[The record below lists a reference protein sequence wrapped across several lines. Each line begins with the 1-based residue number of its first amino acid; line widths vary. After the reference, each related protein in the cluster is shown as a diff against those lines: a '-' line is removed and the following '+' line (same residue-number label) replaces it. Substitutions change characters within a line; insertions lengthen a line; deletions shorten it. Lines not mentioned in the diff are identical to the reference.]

1 MLFHC
6 ISARLCVTRHGQIVR
21 IVAVE
26 NVDLPIFEH
35 GDLRC
40 KLIDEIALVSVH
52 RACTEHIESDSEAKC
67 PIVDPNHTLTVL
79 SCAKALCFHRYSAQ
93 KRTFQEEFMRCM
105 GKRSLS

>member
-6 ISARLCVTRHGQIVR
+6 ISARLCVTRHAQVVR

-26 NVDLPIFEH
+26 NVNLPVFEH
-35 GDLRC
+35 GDLRR

-67 PIVDPNHTLTVL
+67 PIVNPNHTLTVL
-79 SCAKALCFHRYSAQ
+79 SCAKALYFHRYSAQ
-93 KRTFQEEFMRCM
+93 KRTFQEDFMRCM
-105 GKRSLS
+105 GERSLS

>member
-1 MLFHC
+1 MHQA
-6 ISARLCVTRHGQIVR
+6 IQR
-21 IVAVE
+21 IA
-26 NVDLPIFEH
+26 PY
-35 GDLRC
+35 
-40 KLIDEIALVSVH
+40 KWIALVSVH

-93 KRTFQEEFMRCM
+93 KRTFQEELIRHG

>member
-6 ISARLCVTRHGQIVR
+6 ISARLCVTRHAQVVR

-26 NVDLPIFEH
+26 NVNLPVFEH
-35 GDLRC
+35 GFLRR

-67 PIVDPNHTLTVL
+67 PIAEFKLIFGG
-79 SCAKALCFHRYSAQ
+79 KSAIIV
-93 KRTFQEEFMRCM
+93 
-105 GKRSLS
+105 

>member
-6 ISARLCVTRHGQIVR
+6 ISARLCVTRHAQIVR
-21 IVAVE
+21 IVAVK
-26 NVDLPIFEH
+26 NVNLPIFEH

-67 PIVDPNHTLTVL
+67 PIAEFKLIFGG
-79 SCAKALCFHRYSAQ
+79 KSAIIV
-93 KRTFQEEFMRCM
+93 
-105 GKRSLS
+105 